1 MLLEESSWDLST
13 IITHLEYS
21 NQLDKQMVLIQ
32 PLEIFKAP
40 SKIERKKAHSCQ
52 SKWYLIGGKDEKE
65 LLTFFKK
72 NLLIWRGTLWDLR

>member
-1 MLLEESSWDLST
+1 
-13 IITHLEYS
+13 
-21 NQLDKQMVLIQ
+21 MVLIQ

-52 SKWYLIGGKDEKE
+52 SKRYLIGGKDEKE

-72 NLLIWRGTLWDLR
+72 NLLI